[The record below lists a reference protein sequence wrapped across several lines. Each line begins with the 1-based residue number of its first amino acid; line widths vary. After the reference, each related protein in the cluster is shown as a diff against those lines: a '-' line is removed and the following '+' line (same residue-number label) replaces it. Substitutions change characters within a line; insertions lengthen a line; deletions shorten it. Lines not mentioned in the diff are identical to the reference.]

1 MQTRGPHHVTSRRPA
16 PSPLL
21 RALAGE
27 ILRTPPVWL
36 MRQAGRYLPEY
47 RKIRAEAGGFLALC
61 YTPELAEEVTL
72 QPVRRF
78 GVDAAILFS
87 DILVIPQALGQEV
100 RFEEGEGPRLAPVR
114 DEAGVSALRS
124 AAAAATNDG
133 FEETLGPVYETVRR
147 VSKALPDEC
156 SLIGF
161 AGAPWTVATYMVEG
175 GTSRDFHTVKRW
187 ALTDPDGFEKLI
199 GVLVDA
205 TAAYLNR
212 QIDAGAAVVQLFDS
226 HTGVLPEGAFVRWSI
241 RPTKRIVEQVRSRHP
256 DVPIIGF
263 PRGAGI
269 NYERYV
275 RETGVTAVGLD
286 SAVPLSWA
294 RTALQ
299 PILPVQG
306 NLDPVLLLHGG
317 APMETAV
324 REILSV
330 LGGGPMIF
338 NLGHGVIKETPPEH
352 VAALIEC
359 VRRGPV

>member
-1 MQTRGPHHVTSRRPA
+1 MTSRQPTPEA
-16 PSPLL
+16 SPLL
-21 RALAGE
+21 RTLAGE
-27 ILRTPPVWL
+27 TLRTPPVWL

-47 RKIRAEAGGFLALC
+47 RKIRAEAGGFLKLC
-61 YTPELAEEVTL
+61 YTPELAAEVTL

-87 DILVIPQALGQEV
+87 DILVIPQALGQDV

-114 DEAGVSALRS
+114 DSAGVAALRS
-124 AAAAATNDG
+124 AAAEDG

-147 VSKALPDEC
+147 VSEALPAAC

-187 ALTDPDGFEKLI
+187 ALADPDGFEALI
-199 GVLVDA
+199 GVLVEA
-205 TAAYLNR
+205 TASYLNR
-212 QIDAGAAVVQLFDS
+212 QIEAGAAVIQLFDS
-226 HTGVLPEGAFVRWSI
+226 HTGVLPEGAFARWSI
-241 RPTKRIVEQVRSRHP
+241 APTKRIVKLVRSRHP
-256 DVPIIGF
+256 SVPIIGF

-269 NYERYV
+269 NYERYI

-299 PILPVQG
+299 PTLPVQG
-306 NLDPVLLLHGG
+306 NLDPVLLLNGG
-317 APMETAV
+317 APMEAAI

-330 LGGGPMIF
+330 LGGGPHIF
-338 NLGHGVIKETPPEH
+338 NLGHGVIKETPPDH
-352 VAALIEC
+352 VAALIDR